1 MSWFQIKTPV
11 YDELEA
17 SFYYKSNK
25 NSFYYKNY
33 FYSKSNFYSERNFYF
48 FHNKKTPT
56 TLPPQY
62 LGSSCVV
69 YRILSQKGGVQFV
82 RLFQFGVAFVE
93 FLPILLGIGGA
104 TQHFQNIIYDKIP
117 STLMPQTAYWLVLK
131 KNDLIIFHSE
141 LYLLSASYEVNVSY
155 LL

>member
-1 MSWFQIKTPV
+1 MMNQKLVFTIKVIKIAFTIKIIFIVKVTFIVNVIFIFFIIKKHPLPYPLSIQAV
-11 YDELEA
+11 HALFTAFCLKKEA
-17 SFYYKSNK
+17 YNLYA
-25 NSFYYKNY
+25 
-33 FYSKSNFYSERNFYF
+33 
-48 FHNKKTPT
+48 P
-56 TLPPQY
+56 
-62 LGSSCVV
+62 
-69 YRILSQKGGVQFV
+69 
-82 RLFQFGVAFVE
+82 FQFGVAFVE